1 MTVVYVDS
9 VFVLNALMDYLLVLC
24 AARLAGIP
32 LRRRRYLLAG
42 LLGGAYAV
50 AVFLPGLGFLSATPV
65 KLAAGILLALAAYG
79 GEAKLLRLT
88 LLLFAVSCA
97 MAGCVLALGLVAG
110 GGVPMVNGVFYT
122 DVDAKVLLTA
132 AAAAYLV
139 LTVVFRAAAGKGVRG
154 ELVRAQV
161 CLAGRTTAFTAFC
174 DTGNA
179 LRDPVS
185 GAPVLVVSPGRLDG
199 ALPREVRSLLDR
211 GALER
216 PAELLEP
223 MMRAAPELRF
233 RLIPYHAV
241 GVAGGLLLAV
251 RSDWTEVAGE
261 RYAGLPVAFSPT
273 ELGTGYSALWG
284 GTAGRRET
292 MKDWMKQWRRLLVRV
307 GLLPPAELHYIGG
320 SDTLPPPLSR
330 EREAE
335 LLERIGEEDARK
347 ELIEHNLRLV
357 VYIARRFENTGVGIE
372 DLISIGTIG
381 LIKAVGTYRTDKNIK
396 LATYASRCIE
406 NEILMY
412 LRKNAGRK
420 GEVSFDEPLN
430 TDWDGN
436 ELLLSD
442 VLGTEADVVMRPI
455 EEDVERD
462 LLAAAINVLSPREKQ
477 IITLRFGLGGGKEQT
492 QKEVADQLGISQSYI
507 SRLEKRIISRLKK
520 EILRLS

>member
-1 MTVVYVDS
+1 MVYVDS

-199 ALPREVRSLLDR
+199 ALPRGPLSAGPRSA
-211 GALER
+211 GASR
-216 PAELLEP
+216 
-223 MMRAAPELRF
+223 RAAGA
-233 RLIPYHAV
+233 HD
-241 GVAGGLLLAV
+241 AGGAGATVPSDPLPRGGSGGRTAAGGAQRLDGGGGGAV
-251 RSDWTEVAGE
+251 CR
-261 RYAGLPVAFSPT
+261 
-273 ELGTGYSALWG
+273 
-284 GTAGRRET
+284 TAGCLFPHRAGDGIQRPVGRRG
-292 MKDWMKQWRRLLVRV
+292 W
-307 GLLPPAELHYIGG
+307 
-320 SDTLPPPLSR
+320 
-330 EREAE
+330 
-335 LLERIGEEDARK
+335 K
-347 ELIEHNLRLV
+347 E
-357 VYIARRFENTGVGIE
+357 
-372 DLISIGTIG
+372 
-381 LIKAVGTYRTDKNIK
+381 
-396 LATYASRCIE
+396 
-406 NEILMY
+406 
-412 LRKNAGRK
+412 
-420 GEVSFDEPLN
+420 
-430 TDWDGN
+430 
-436 ELLLSD
+436 
-442 VLGTEADVVMRPI
+442 
-455 EEDVERD
+455 
-462 LLAAAINVLSPREKQ
+462 
-477 IITLRFGLGGGKEQT
+477 
-492 QKEVADQLGISQSYI
+492 
-507 SRLEKRIISRLKK
+507 KK
-520 EILRLS
+520 P

>member
-50 AVFLPGLGFLSATPV
+50 AVFLPGLAFLSATPV
-65 KLAAGILLALAAYG
+65 KLAAGVLLALAAYG

-97 MAGCVLALGLVAG
+97 MAGCVLALGLLAG
-110 GGVPMVNGVFYT
+110 GGVSMVNGVFYT

-154 ELVRAQV
+154 ELVRARV

-284 GTAGRRET
+284 GAAGRRRNHEGLDET
-292 MKDWMKQWRRLLVRV
+292 M
-307 GLLPPAELHYIGG
+307 
-320 SDTLPPPLSR
+320 
-330 EREAE
+330 
-335 LLERIGEEDARK
+335 
-347 ELIEHNLRLV
+347 
-357 VYIARRFENTGVGIE
+357 
-372 DLISIGTIG
+372 
-381 LIKAVGTYRTDKNIK
+381 
-396 LATYASRCIE
+396 
-406 NEILMY
+406 
-412 LRKNAGRK
+412 
-420 GEVSFDEPLN
+420 
-430 TDWDGN
+430 
-436 ELLLSD
+436 
-442 VLGTEADVVMRPI
+442 
-455 EEDVERD
+455 
-462 LLAAAINVLSPREKQ
+462 AAAAGAGGAAAAGGAALHRRQRHSAPAPEP
-477 IITLRFGLGGGKEQT
+477 GAGGGAAGAHRGGGRPQG
-492 QKEVADQLGISQSYI
+492 AD
-507 SRLEKRIISRLKK
+507 RT
-520 EILRLS
+520 